1 MAYSKTLWVND
12 STPALDA
19 AHLNNIEN
27 GIEAVD
33 VRITELEGSLTTAS
47 DNIETNTT
55 DIETNTT
62 AIGNLGAT
70 LNNAVVIK
78 TGVFQG
84 TWSPHLL
91 NDFSVANYTDYNWSI
106 SLYQTSRQVASNDTV
121 VLDGYLDVDGVTL
134 RFTSSS
140 NGTSVEAAYT
150 LIGVKKAISSID
162 IINQ

>member
-1 MAYSKTLWVND
+1 MAYSKTIWVND

-19 AHLNNIEN
+19 THLNNIET

-33 VRITELEGSLTTAS
+33 VRVTELEGTTTTNS
-47 DNIETNTT
+47 DNIATNTIN
-55 DIETNTT
+55 IETNTT
-62 AIGNLGAT
+62 AIGNLEDT

-84 TWSPHLL
+84 TWSPTL
-91 NDFSVANYTDYNWSI
+91 NSTFGVSNYTDYNWTV
-106 SLYQTSRQVASNDTV
+106 SLYQTSRQVVNNATV

-140 NGTSVEAAYT
+140 EGASVEASYT
-150 LIGVKKAISSID
+150 LIGVKKTISSSAIV
-162 IINQ
+162 NQ